1 MLTAAIRAWWQFYSQ
16 IGNFLFPPTCVGC
29 GRVGSWLCDDC
40 AATLPLLE
48 SPVCPR
54 CGRPWEGDGL
64 CPACRAH
71 PPTLRRLRSA
81 TLFAEPLR
89 GAIHALK
96 YRSGRD
102 VAMTL
107 QPLLV
112 RAWLAWGMKGD
123 LLIPV
128 PLHPRREARRGY
140 NQSALLATALGLALQ
155 LPVVTDGLE
164 RRWNTPSQTYLSREA
179 RRRNV
184 AGAFR
189 VLRPEL
195 IRGRHIVLVDDVA
208 TTGATLNACAE
219 ALLEAGASRVDGFT
233 LARAA

>member
-1 MLTAAIRAWWQFYSQ
+1 MNIAVARAWWKLYTWL
-16 IGNFLFPPTCVGC
+16 GNLFFPPTCAGC
-29 GRVGSWLCDDC
+29 GRVGSWLCDEC
-40 AATLPLLE
+40 AAAIPLLE
-48 SPVCPR
+48 APLCPR

-81 TLFAEPLR
+81 TLFAEPIR

-96 YRSGRD
+96 YRGGRE
-102 VAMTL
+102 VAETVA
-107 QPLLV
+107 PLLV
-112 RAWLAWGMKGD
+112 RAWQKWEMAGEI
-123 LLIPV
+123 LIPV

-140 NQSALLATALGLALQ
+140 NQSALLAAALGLALQ
-155 LPVVTDGLE
+155 MPVLTDGLA
-164 RRWNTPSQTYLSREA
+164 RVRATSSQTRLGREA

-189 VLRPEL
+189 VLKPAL
-195 IRGRHIVLVDDVA
+195 LRGHQIVLVDDVA
-208 TTGATLNACAE
+208 TTGATLDACAE

>member
-1 MLTAAIRAWWQFYSQ
+1 MSIAVARAWWQLYTWL
-16 IGNFLFPPTCVGC
+16 GNLFFPPTCAGC
-29 GRVGSWLCDDC
+29 GRVGQWLCDEC
-40 AATLPLLE
+40 ATAIPLLE
-48 SPVCPR
+48 APVCPR

-96 YRSGRD
+96 YRGGRE
-102 VAMTL
+102 VAKTVA
-107 QPLLV
+107 PLLV
-112 RAWLAWGMKGD
+112 RAWRAWGMSGD

-140 NQSALLATALGLALQ
+140 NQSALLAVALGLALH
-155 LPVVTDGLE
+155 LPVLTDGLA
-164 RRWNTPSQTYLSREA
+164 RRRDTPSQTRLDREA

-189 VLRPEL
+189 VLEPAL
-195 IRGRHIVLVDDVA
+195 IRGHHVVLVDDVA

-219 ALLEAGASRVDGFT
+219 VLLEAGASRVDGFT